1 VDDKEQFSW
10 PSRLARYF
18 LHGIAFS
25 ILFFLL
31 GLVWI
36 VILAILVMVGAFI
49 GFIIGFIVLF
59 FFIAGLNTVLTEF
72 IWSTTIES
80 GWKTLLI
87 HGLGLF
93 FALLIADIPRYIF
106 LTSSGPSPVALI
118 GAIVVY
124 SFIDG
129 FIAKNV
135 ASVWEERSG
144 YSVSE
149 RVEASAKPTTEE
161 PAQETGQES
170 AFESRTEDGDA
181 ELLYD
186 KLLTQY
192 IQHWGAKLGMEL
204 LDNEIRAHTWHGDT
218 FEEAVRRVYER
229 QRRQS
234 AK

>member
-1 VDDKEQFSW
+1 VDNNEQFSW

-25 ILFFLL
+25 ILFMLL
-31 GLVWI
+31 AFVWVI
-36 VILAILVMVGAFI
+36 ILAILVVVGSLI
-49 GFIIGFIVLF
+49 GLIIGFVVLF
-59 FFIAGLNTVLTEF
+59 FFMAGLNTVLTDS
-72 IWSTTIES
+72 IWSTTVDS

-93 FALLIADIPRYIF
+93 FALFFADLPRYIF
-106 LTSSGPSPVALI
+106 VSRNEQNLALSI
-118 GAIVVY
+118 GVFIVY

-135 ASVWEERSG
+135 ASLWEERSG

-149 RVEASAKPTTEE
+149 KAESLAESEAD
-161 PAQETGQES
+161 AQS
-170 AFESRTEDGDA
+170 
-181 ELLYD
+181 LYD

-192 IQHWGAKLGMEL
+192 VQHWGAKLGTEL
-204 LDNEIRAHTWHGDT
+204 LDDELRAHTWHGDT

>member
-1 VDDKEQFSW
+1 VGDKEQFSW
-10 PSRLARYF
+10 PSRLARCF

-25 ILFFLL
+25 ILFLLL

-36 VILAILVMVGAFI
+36 IILLILVMVGDLI
-49 GFIIGFIVLF
+49 GLIIGFTALLF
-59 FFIAGLNTVLTEF
+59 FTAGLNTLLTDF
-72 IWSTTIES
+72 IWSTTIEF
-80 GWKTLLI
+80 GWKALLI

-93 FALLIADIPRYIF
+93 FALFFVDLPRYIF
-106 LTSSGPSPVALI
+106 LPRSGPSLALLI
-118 GAIVVY
+118 GAFVIY

-129 FIAKNV
+129 FIAQNV

-149 RVEASAKPTTEE
+149 RAEGQARSTI
-161 PAQETGQES
+161 QES
-170 AFESRTEDGDA
+170 AQEIGLEPALDSRAEEVDA
-181 ELLYD
+181 ESLYD

-192 IQHWGAKLGMEL
+192 LQHWGAKLGTEL
-204 LDNEIRAHTWHGDT
+204 LDNEIKAHTWHGET
-218 FEEAVRRVYER
+218 FEEAARRVYER